1 MYKNVGKSIKTLVNV
16 VVIIGIAICVLIA
29 FLGVAGLALATG
41 VSNEPPA
48 AMIISAVGILIAC
61 GLMAFFVWLSGLTLY
76 AYGEIAENTAKMVQS
91 QNVQIGQL
99 REVITY
105 LREKPVEKVEA
116 PAVTEEPAATE
127 APIET
132 AE

>member
-41 VSNEPPA
+41 VSNAPPA

-99 REVITY
+99 REIIVQ
-105 LREKPVEKVEA
+105 LREKPAEKVEA
-116 PAVTEEPAATE
+116 PAVTEEP
-127 APIET
+127 IET

>member
-16 VVIIGIAICVLIA
+16 LVIIGIAICALTAI
-29 FLGVAGLALATG
+29 LGVAGLVLAMG
-41 VSNEPPA
+41 FSDEAPV

-61 GLMAFFVWLSGLTLY
+61 GLTAFFVWLSGLTLY

-116 PAVTEEPAATE
+116 PAAAE

>member
-16 VVIIGIAICVLIA
+16 LVIIGIAICALTAI
-29 FLGVAGLALATG
+29 LGVAGLVLAMG
-41 VSNEPPA
+41 FSDEAPV

-61 GLMAFFVWLSGLTLY
+61 GLTAFFVWLSGLTLY

-116 PAVTEEPAATE
+116 PAVTEEPAAAE

>member
-16 VVIIGIAICVLIA
+16 LVIIGIAICALVA
-29 FLGVAGLALATG
+29 FLGLAGLVLATG
-41 VSNEPPA
+41 FSDEAPV
-48 AMIISAVGILIAC
+48 AMIISAVGIIISC
-61 GLMAFFVWLSGLTLY
+61 GVMAFFIWLSGLTLY

-116 PAVTEEPAATE
+116 PAVTEEPAAAE